1 MNTVLKRFPLPI
13 SLSLLLILMLWAGN
27 ALAAQLLD
35 RIVGVVNDNVIT
47 ERQLIAETRLVA
59 QQIGAANDPNF
70 DMDALARQVLD
81 RMITTEVQVQ
91 RAASLGIRVDDTTL
105 ERAITNI
112 AQQNDL
118 TLPQLQQALEAQGIS
133 FREYRNQIRNEITIQ
148 QLHQRE
154 IFERIHVSDREIDE
168 HLAQFA
174 NNDQQQEYL
183 LKHILIAVPENA
195 RPEEVAAARDKAQ
208 AVLAALQNQDF
219 NTVSLEY
226 SDAPNAL
233 DGGDLGWRDLSRI
246 PTLFVDTIQKMKA
259 GEISEPIRSP
269 NGFHILKVEQVRNKT
284 ALEVVESRV
293 RHVLIQPSDRL
304 SNEDARRQAEQLRE
318 AVLRGEDF
326 AEVARNHSADRGS
339 AERGGD
345 LGWVKPDVMV
355 PEFEQMIM
363 QTRIGEIS
371 PVFRSQFGWHFLQ
384 VEDRRQTRVSPSE
397 LRAQARQAIMERKAE
412 EELISWIRRE
422 RAEAYIETR
431 L

>member
-1 MNTVLKRFPLPI
+1 MHSVLKRFPLPI
-13 SLSLLLILMLWAGN
+13 SLNLLLILMLWAGN

-105 ERAITNI
+105 ERTITNI
-112 AQQNDL
+112 AQQNGL
-118 TLPQLQQALEAQGIS
+118 TLPQLQQVLEAQGIA

-168 HLAQFA
+168 YLARFA
-174 NNDQQQEYL
+174 NNDQQQEYW

-219 NTVSLEY
+219 DTVSVEF

-246 PTLFVDTIQKMKA
+246 PTLFVDTVQKMNA

-269 NGFHILKVEQVRNKT
+269 NGFHILKVEQIRNKA

-293 RHVLIQPSDRL
+293 RHVLIQPSNTL

-326 AEVARNHSADRGS
+326 AEIARNHSADRGS

-345 LGWVKPDVMV
+345 LGWVKPGVMV

-371 PVFRSQFGWHFLQ
+371 PVFRSQFGWHFLR
-384 VEDRRQTRVSPSE
+384 VEDRRQARISPDE

-412 EELISWIRRE
+412 EELISWIRRQ

>member
-1 MNTVLKRFPLPI
+1 V
-13 SLSLLLILMLWAGN
+13 A
-27 ALAAQLLD
+27 
-35 RIVGVVNDNVIT
+35 VVNDNVIT

-105 ERAITNI
+105 ERTITNI
-112 AQQNDL
+112 AQQNGL

-168 HLAQFA
+168 HLARFA

-183 LKHILIAVPENA
+183 LKQILIAVPENA
-195 RPEEVAAARDKAQ
+195 RPEEVATARDKAQ

-219 NTVSLEY
+219 NAVSVEF

-246 PTLFVDTIQKMKA
+246 PTLFVDTVQKMKA
-259 GEISEPIRSP
+259 GEVSEPIRSA
-269 NGFHILKVEQVRNKT
+269 NGFHILKVEQVRSSES

-293 RHVLIQPSDRL
+293 RHVLIQPGDTL
-304 SNEDARRQAEQLRE
+304 SNEDARRRAEQLRE

-326 AEVARNHSADRGS
+326 AEVARNQSADRGS

-345 LGWVKPDVMV
+345 LGWVKPGVMV

-371 PVFRSQFGWHFLQ
+371 PVFRSQFGWHFLR
-384 VEDRRQTRVSPSE
+384 VEDRRQTRISPDE
-397 LRAQARQAIMERKAE
+397 LRAQARQAIGERKAE
-412 EELISWIRRE
+412 EELISWIRRQ